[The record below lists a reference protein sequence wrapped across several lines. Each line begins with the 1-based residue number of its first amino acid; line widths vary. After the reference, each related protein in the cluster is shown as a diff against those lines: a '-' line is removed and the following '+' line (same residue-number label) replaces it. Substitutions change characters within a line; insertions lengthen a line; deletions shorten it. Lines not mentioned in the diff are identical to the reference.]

1 MIHKDSN
8 LSLETSE
15 RYKRNGLLAGITA
28 FCLWGVF
35 PLYFILVREVS
46 SVEVL
51 LHRVIW
57 AVPIAAAIIHFRRQW
72 SEIKDAFKD
81 KITLGYLC
89 ASAIFIAGNWLVY
102 IAAVQQEQIFQASLG
117 YYINPLFFAL
127 AGVVVMGE
135 KLRGVQSLAFVLAA
149 IGVIVLTVSGG
160 EFPAIA
166 LFLGTSFAIYGVIRK
181 KVMIGA
187 IAGLLVEHVILLP
200 LAVIWLLYLMVAGK
214 ADFGS
219 GGIVVNA
226 TLIAAGPISVVP
238 LMFFVVGTQRLN
250 LSTIG
255 IIQFIG
261 PTLMFLIGVLQ
272 GEELT
277 IPRIICF
284 GCIWVA
290 VILFC
295 CDSWLTVRRR

>member
-290 VILFC
+290 VILFS
-295 CDSWLTVRRR
+295 CDAWLTVRRR

>member
-1 MIHKDSN
+1 MIRKHGN
-8 LSLETSE
+8 LRLETSE

-46 SVEVL
+46 PVEVL

-57 AVPIAAAIIHFRRQW
+57 AVPIATAIIHFRRQW

-81 KITLGYLC
+81 QITLGYLC

-102 IAAVQQEQIFQASLG
+102 IVAVQQEQIFQASLG

-135 KLRGVQSLAFVLAA
+135 KLRGAQSLAFVLAA
-149 IGVIVLTVSGG
+149 IGVIVLTLSGG

-200 LAVIWLLYLMVAGK
+200 FALGWLLYLMATGN

-219 GGIVVNA
+219 GGLVLNA

-238 LMFFVVGTQRLN
+238 LMFFVVAARRLN

-290 VILFC
+290 VVLFS
-295 CDSWLTVRRR
+295 CDAWLAARRR